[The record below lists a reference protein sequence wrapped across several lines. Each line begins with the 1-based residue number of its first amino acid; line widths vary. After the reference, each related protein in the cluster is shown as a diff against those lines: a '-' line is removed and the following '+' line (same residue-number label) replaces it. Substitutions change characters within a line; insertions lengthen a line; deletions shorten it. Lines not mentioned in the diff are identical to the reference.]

1 MASRLVAMWSDET
14 MEWQEDVNE
23 FGLEISNRM
32 LGINEYDFGEEVYGE
47 NDDIPLS
54 YKILKYGIC
63 KLLS

>member
-1 MASRLVAMWSDET
+1 

-23 FGLEISNRM
+23 FGLGISNRM
-32 LGINEYDFGEEVYGE
+32 LGGNEYDYGEEVYGE

-63 KLLS
+63 KLLT